1 MLQRFQESYED
12 SLRRQQVLMERLE
25 VSEKKRSDTLSQN
38 KEILLSKLELEA
50 SLKAEKRKLR
60 DVLEGKGNAVLRDR
74 IA

>member
-1 MLQRFQESYED
+1 
-12 SLRRQQVLMERLE
+12 MERLE